1 MELIAVPDAARRT
14 GLSPEFIRQLA
25 RQGKVRA
32 QRFGHVWAVAGP
44 KRRSRDDRWKL
55 AERPAARLAEC
66 DSSRREGHGRD
77 GRS

>member
-32 QRFGHVWAVAGP
+32 QPVGP
-44 KRRSRDDRWKL
+44 CVGRG
-55 AERPAARLAEC
+55 RPKKEKPR
-66 DSSRREGHGRD
+66 
-77 GRS
+77 